1 MSIVGIHMEAMAS
14 LTASEILRERSDSK
28 DAKKIAKT
36 IIDDAR
42 LPNPQPTVLG
52 VRSPKP

>member
-42 LPNPQPTVLG
+42 LPNPQPTVPG